1 MRRQEALTTMWGP
14 NLKRRVVVGNLEQEQ
29 QKLIDRFHAQKPIR
43 SWSMIISIFGDCV
56 AQRGGELWM
65 GNITEI
71 MQMIGINSGVVRT
84 AMSRLASDG
93 WLERTR
99 IGRNSFY
106 RLTKMGREAFGQATP
121 RIYARGPAK
130 GNGSWITAILSEG
143 DDRADRREQLMEQ
156 GYGVIAPNVL
166 IKPDN
171 GQGNPRS
178 SGKVVYMQS
187 KAPADKALQLA
198 RQAWNL
204 DSLQQGYSEFIEN
217 YRGLHACLSEA
228 SRSEPGIS
236 SEDALVIR
244 IMLIHDLRRL
254 VLRDPELPLQ
264 ALPDNWAGSIAR
276 ELAADIYS
284 ALRDRGETWLDSNA
298 KNAEGTL
305 PPPEPAFFERFQ
317 PL

>member
-1 MRRQEALTTMWGP
+1 MGILETEQ
-14 NLKRRVVVGNLEQEQ
+14 KRL
-29 QKLIDRFHAQKPIR
+29 LDRFHAQKPIR

-56 AQRGGELWM
+56 APRGGELWM
-65 GNITEI
+65 GNITQI

-106 RLTKMGREAFGQATP
+106 RLTDMGREAFDQATP
-121 RIYARGPAK
+121 RIYACGPAK

-143 DDRADRREQLMEQ
+143 EDRAERRERLIGQ
-156 GYGVIAPNVL
+156 GYGAIAPNVL
-166 IKPDN
+166 IKPES
-171 GQGNPRS
+171 GQLPPPRS
-178 SGKVVYMQS
+178 CDKIVYLQS
-187 KAPADKALQLA
+187 QAPADKTAQLA
-198 RQAWNL
+198 QQAWNL
-204 DSLQQGYSEFIEN
+204 ESLQQGYSEFIAT
-217 YRGLHACLSEA
+217 YRGLHDLLKCNAA
-228 SRSEPGIS
+228 SDLNIS
-236 SEDALVIR
+236 SEAALILR

-254 VLRDPELPLQ
+254 VLKDPELPLQ

-276 ELAADIYS
+276 ELAASIYN
-284 ALRDRGETWLDSNA
+284 ALKNRGEIWLDSNA
-298 KNAEGTL
+298 KNATGTL